1 VERNRTLVI
10 EADPERRQQ
19 LTQLLVASGFD
30 VTVSADLAAA
40 LLEAARSGPPAD
52 GQPARRPTLSEIE
65 RRYAREILRATG
77 GNKTRAAEI
86 LGIDRKTLYRL
97 IGAVPARQ
105 AEPAAPA
112 NGVDVPAPAAMAGR
126 VNGI

>member
-1 VERNRTLVI
+1 MERNRTLVI

-19 LTQLLVASGFD
+19 LAQLLVASGFD

-52 GQPARRPTLSEIE
+52 GQPSRRPTLSEIE

-97 IGAVPARQ
+97 IGAVPARP
-105 AEPAAPA
+105 AEAAAPA
-112 NGVDVPAPAAMAGR
+112 NGVDVPAPAVSAER
-126 VNGI
+126 VNGV

>member
-1 VERNRTLVI
+1 MERNRTIVI

-19 LTQLLVASGFD
+19 LSQLLVASGFD

-40 LLEAARSGPPAD
+40 LLEAARATPPSD

-65 RRYAREILRATG
+65 RRYAREVLRATG

-97 IGAVPARQ
+97 IGAVPVRQ
-105 AEPAAPA
+105 PDAVAPV
-112 NGVDVPAPAAMAGR
+112 NGVDAPAPAVAAGR

>member
-1 VERNRTLVI
+1 MERNRTIVI

-19 LTQLLVASGFD
+19 LSQLLVASGFD
-30 VTVSADLAAA
+30 VTISADLAAA
-40 LLEAARSGPPAD
+40 LLEAARAAPSAD

-65 RRYAREILRATG
+65 RRYAREVLRATG

-97 IGAVPARQ
+97 IGAVPVRQ
-105 AEPAAPA
+105 PDAVAPV
-112 NGVDVPAPAAMAGR
+112 NGVDAPAAAAGR